1 MRRAGLVLGL
11 AIVACCAFT
20 QSAVGFVQVP
30 GSPFPAGQGPFSLA
44 FSPSGR
50 LLAVANRGRYRGL
63 AYSLSVFSVDQRTG
77 ALTQVPGSPF
87 RAGSGPDS
95 VVFSPDGGMLAVAN
109 VSGHSVSVFS
119 VDQTTGALTQVKGS
133 PFPTT
138 GGPVAFSPDG
148 GLLATPNTVG
158 DSASVF
164 SVDQRTGTLTPVPGS
179 PFQLGIGSRPQ
190 SLAFSPVGGLL
201 AIANNGEA
209 LSTGNV
215 GPSVSVFSVDQRTG
229 ALTPVPGTP
238 FPTGPGPYAVAFN
251 RAGTLLAV
259 SKLDNAVSVFSV
271 DPMTGAL
278 SQVQG
283 SPFPIA
289 IGFGPQ
295 VLAYS
300 PSGPLLAVANGGG
313 TDRGFAYSLS
323 VFSVDQRTGALTQL
337 PGSPFHAG
345 LGAEAVAFSPD
356 GALLAVAIAD
366 GHSVSMFSTAMVP
379 NNHFTITHVH
389 TIADGTVTFAGH
401 VPGPGS
407 VDVLETTEGFVFSR
421 AHTAARRASTIRL
434 SIRPNARGR
443 VLVRDH
449 THRVTL
455 RLRVTYTPS
464 HGRPRSIR
472 IHGLHLPG
480 VAQTTIESVARQT
493 RRRP

>member
-30 GSPFPAGQGPFSLA
+30 GSPFPAGRGPFSLA

-87 RAGSGPDS
+87 RAGSGPYS

-289 IGFGPQ
+289 IGFGAPSAGIQ
-295 VLAYS
+295 SEWAAARGRQWRRHGSRVCLQPVGVLGR
-300 PSGPLLAVANGGG
+300 PK
-313 TDRGFAYSLS
+313 DRRVDPAAGFAVSRRTRGGS
-323 VFSVDQRTGALTQL
+323 GRVQSGWGAARSRNRGRPQR
-337 PGSPFHAG
+337 
-345 LGAEAVAFSPD
+345 
-356 GALLAVAIAD
+356 
-366 GHSVSMFSTAMVP
+366 
-379 NNHFTITHVH
+379 
-389 TIADGTVTFAGH
+389 
-401 VPGPGS
+401 
-407 VDVLETTEGFVFSR
+407 VDVLDRNGSKQPF
-421 AHTAARRASTIRL
+421 HDHARSH
-434 SIRPNARGR
+434 NRGR
-443 VLVRDH
+443 
-449 THRVTL
+449 HRHL
-455 RLRVTYTPS
+455 RGP
-464 HGRPRSIR
+464 RPR
-472 IHGLHLPG
+472 P
-480 VAQTTIESVARQT
+480 RQ
-493 RRRP
+493 R